1 MAESLFPFFGDIQT
15 DTDTDT
21 LPIYREVSWDFANN
35 IPIVERGNFVIT
47 TGIAAIKTW
56 AFKAMKTER
65 FRYRIYSWDF
75 GCEMENLIGE
85 SFTPNLTK
93 AECVRYIKEAL
104 LIHPYITA
112 VSEVSVSF
120 SAGKL
125 SIAAKLETVY
135 GETEVRARV

>member
-15 DTDTDT
+15 DSDTDA
-21 LPIYREVSWDFANN
+21 LPIYRELSWDFQNN
-35 IPIVERGNFVIT
+35 IPIVERGDFVIA

-65 FRYRIYSWDF
+65 FRHRIYSWDY
-75 GCEMENLIGE
+75 GCEMEKLIGE

-112 VSEVSVSF
+112 VSAVSVSF